1 MRTIQITIDDSL
13 LAEVDR
19 AVKQLRTTRS
29 AFIRDSLQLAL
40 KKQRTLCLER
50 KHREGYA
57 KKPVEPGEFDL
68 WESEQEWENI

>member
-29 AFIRDSLQLAL
+29 AFVRDSLQLAL
-40 KKQRTLCLER
+40 KKQKTLYLER